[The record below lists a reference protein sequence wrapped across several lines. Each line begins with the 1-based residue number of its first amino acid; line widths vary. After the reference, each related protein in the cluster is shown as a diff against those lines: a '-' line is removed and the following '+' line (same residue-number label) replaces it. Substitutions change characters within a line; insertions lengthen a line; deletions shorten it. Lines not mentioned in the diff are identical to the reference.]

1 MSPLQAAGN
10 QSTANKT
17 LMDTL
22 TAQNNRL
29 ESLTQL
35 ERLFA
40 FLARS
45 EELSLICREQLKLP
59 TSDMARQTYIE
70 HVQFVKTACET
81 LQAHGAHNAAAA
93 HMVQM
98 SRQTWQAL
106 RTCCVECVTQ
116 PRFLDEYTKTLD
128 SRLVKSLDA
137 LQWPTKKRSV
147 PLDYH
152 RDPVGIK
159 FRWAFFECAE
169 LDKMCVSPDKHSATS
184 LHSRNRQTLHT
195 LPALSSTKPQ
205 EQTVAVAL
213 PIHALAQPLVLRF
226 RYHFDTQRP
235 TNRLDKVGSSSDR
248 MLTASS

>member
-1 MSPLQAAGN
+1 
-10 QSTANKT
+10 
-17 LMDTL
+17 MDTL

-70 HVQFVKTACET
+70 HVQFVKTACEI
-81 LQAHGAHNAAAA
+81 LQAHGAHNAVAA
-93 HMVQM
+93 HIVQM
-98 SRQTWQAL
+98 SRQTWTSL
-106 RTCCVECVTQ
+106 RTCCVECVRQ
-116 PRFLDEYTKTLD
+116 PRLMCEYAETLD

-137 LQWPTKKRSV
+137 LQWPTKKRSM

-152 RDPVGIK
+152 RDPVGMK
-159 FRWAFFECAE
+159 FKSAFFECAE
-169 LDKMCVSPDKHSATS
+169 LDRMCVSLDEHGATS
-184 LHSRNRQTLHT
+184 SCLRNRQTLHT

-213 PIHALAQPLVLRF
+213 PMHALAQPLVLRF

-235 TNRLDKVGSSSDR
+235 TNRLDKVSSTSDR
-248 MLTASS
+248 MLTA